1 MRIALVRPTY
11 GSRFQVNP
19 PLPLGY
25 LASSL
30 RQAGCTDNALVDG
43 SLDMLSPAQA
53 VDAVL
58 NGSQPAL
65 VGLQVYTGAHA
76 WTKDFIA
83 LLKAQAPGIPI
94 VVGGPHITALKG
106 LALDYLGA
114 DYGVMGEG
122 EHSIVQLAQLI
133 EGKISDPAEVHG
145 LIYGKPGDWHHAKE
159 MFGFFREV
167 NDIPFPDWDLL
178 RPERY
183 FPYLE
188 GASMP
193 LRGKH
198 PCTILTSR
206 GCPYKCTFCSSGLT
220 NKRVMRYRT
229 PRNIVDEIKHLRDR
243 HGVDEIFF
251 VDDNLTMSLPR
262 AEQIFDLLIEE
273 EVGIHWRA
281 PNGIRIDRL
290 TDPMIEKM
298 ARSGGYYLGVGV
310 ETGNP
315 EVMRRIKKHL
325 DLNTVK
331 DRVRK
336 LRKKKIA
343 VSGFFMCGLIDETEE
358 EMEDTLRFAL
368 SIPFDRA
375 QMSNYIPYPG
385 SEDFD
390 TIFQSNDPA
399 EFEERVMEF
408 QRNDTIPPFPSVS
421 LEKSIAF
428 QKRFIKRF
436 YLRPRIFWSMLVH
449 FRLSQLK
456 AILQHPWIRRW
467 FDRKATWYD
476 NQ

>member
-1 MRIALVRPTY
+1 MRISFIRPTY

-19 PLPLGY
+19 PLSLGY
-25 LASSL
+25 LSSSL
-30 RQAGCTDNALVDG
+30 KQAGYTDVALVDG

-53 VDAVL
+53 VDAVFE
-58 NGSQPAL
+58 GTPPGL
-65 VGLQVYTGAHA
+65 VGLQVYTGSHA
-76 WTKDFIA
+76 WTKDFIG
-83 LLKAQAPGIPI
+83 LLKAKNAAIPT
-94 VVGGPHITALKG
+94 VVGGPHVTALKG

-114 DYGVMGEG
+114 DYGVMGEA
-122 EHSIVQLAQLI
+122 EHSIVQLVQLI
-133 EGKISDPAEVHG
+133 EGKIANPAEVEG
-145 LIYGKPGDWHHAKE
+145 LIYGKPGDWKHATQ
-159 MFGFFREV
+159 MFGFFDDV
-167 NDIPFPDWDLL
+167 NNIPFPDWELL

-198 PCTILTSR
+198 PSTILTSR

-220 NKRVMRYRT
+220 NKRIMRYRT
-229 PRNIVDEIKHLRDR
+229 PRNIVDEIKHLRDKY
-243 HGVDEIFF
+243 GVNEIFF

-273 EVGIHWRA
+273 KVGVAWRA

-290 TDPMIEKM
+290 TDPMMEKM

-315 EVMRRIKKHL
+315 DVMRRIKKHL
-325 DLNTVK
+325 DLNVVK

-336 LRKKKIA
+336 LRKRRIA

-390 TIFQSNDPA
+390 TIFHSDDPA
-399 EFEERVMEF
+399 EFEKRVMDF
-408 QRNDTIPPFPSVS
+408 QQNETIPPFPSVP

-436 YLRPRIFWSMLVH
+436 YFRPRIFWSMLVH

-467 FDRKATWYD
+467 FDRKQTWYD
-476 NQ
+476 NV

>member
-1 MRIALVRPTY
+1 
-11 GSRFQVNP
+11 
-19 PLPLGY
+19 
-25 LASSL
+25 
-30 RQAGCTDNALVDG
+30 
-43 SLDMLSPAQA
+43 
-53 VDAVL
+53 
-58 NGSQPAL
+58 
-65 VGLQVYTGAHA
+65 
-76 WTKDFIA
+76 
-83 LLKAQAPGIPI
+83 
-94 VVGGPHITALKG
+94 
-106 LALDYLGA
+106 
-114 DYGVMGEG
+114 
-122 EHSIVQLAQLI
+122 
-133 EGKISDPAEVHG
+133 
-145 LIYGKPGDWHHAKE
+145 
-159 MFGFFREV
+159 
-167 NDIPFPDWDLL
+167 
-178 RPERY
+178 
-183 FPYLE
+183 
-188 GASMP
+188 
-193 LRGKH
+193 
-198 PCTILTSR
+198 
-206 GCPYKCTFCSSGLT
+206 
-220 NKRVMRYRT
+220 MRYRT

-273 EVGIHWRA
+273 KVGVHWRA

-315 EVMRRIKKHL
+315 DVMRRIKKHL
-325 DLNTVK
+325 DLKLVK

-399 EFEERVMEF
+399 EFEKRVMEF

-436 YLRPRIFWSMLVH
+436 YLRPRILWSMLAH

-456 AILQHPWIRRW
+456 AILNHPWIRRW

-476 NQ
+476 NV